1 MALAKN
7 ITIIQPINLQPHGHS
22 ITHKKRV
29 VAYVRVSTKYESQQ
43 TSFNAQ
49 YEYYKELIEQD
60 PTMEFCGIYADEGI
74 SGRSMKK
81 RKEFR
86 KMVEDGINGKVD
98 LILVKSVSRFA
109 RNVVDCLNVVKQLKD
124 SGVEIRFEK
133 EGLSSFANDKATN
146 FQLTIFSTIAQEESE
161 SLSDAVNWG
170 IKRRN
175 EKGVVK
181 AGKVY
186 GYDIDENKNY
196 VINIEEAK
204 VVRSIFQMFLDGGT
218 YNGIATT
225 LDRNKV
231 KPPKSQKGW
240 SDSTI
245 GKMLVNEKYIGDALL
260 QKTITQPYKA
270 KRRPRSGDNQ
280 QYYVANHHEPII
292 DKETFEK
299 VKREIKYR
307 TNQRGF
313 TPSGKSLCTSK
324 YAFSNKLFCYGC
336 GSKFR
341 RHKQRKKD
349 GDYAIWVC
357 INHKNNGRAACD
369 QQSIKEK
376 LLEEAF
382 IRVLNRVVQNGDVII
397 EDVLNSIDI
406 TLDGN
411 INTGRVAD
419 LQWEIETKQKQMLNI
434 MSGKGVGVSQDEI
447 QMKTMQIMEEIVQLT
462 KEKDEV
468 EQKILSYEHNIE
480 RVAKLKELISK
491 EKLLEEFNREI
502 FRSMVE
508 KVIIEGNEATFHF
521 NGELKMTEIVEKKK
535 ERK

>member
-7 ITIIQPINLQPHGHS
+7 ITIIKPLNLNPTGHTT
-22 ITHKKRV
+22 THKKRV

-49 YEYYKELIEQD
+49 YEYYKELIERD

-86 KMVEDGINGKVD
+86 RMVDDGINGKFD

-161 SLSDAVNWG
+161 SLSDSVNWG

-181 AGKVY
+181 ANKVY
-186 GYDIDENKNY
+186 GYDIGKDKNF
-196 VINIEEAK
+196 VINPAEAEI
-204 VVRSIFQMFLDGGT
+204 VRAIFRMYLDGAT
-218 YNGIATT
+218 YNGIATI
-225 LDRNKV
+225 LDRNGV
-231 KPPKSQKGW
+231 KPPKSKKGW

-245 GKMLVNEKYIGDALL
+245 CKMLVNEKYIGDALL
-260 QKTITQPYKA
+260 QKSITETYKA

-280 QYYVANHHEPII
+280 QYYVADHHEPII
-292 DKETFEK
+292 DRETFER
-299 VKREIKYR
+299 VKREIAYR
-307 TNQRGF
+307 ESQRGF
-313 TPSGKSLCTSK
+313 SPTGKSLCTSK
-324 YAFSNKLFCYGC
+324 YPFSNKLFCYGC

-341 RHKQRKKD
+341 RHYQRTAKQ
-349 GDYAIWVC
+349 GDISIWVC
-357 INHKNNGRAACD
+357 INHKNNGRDSCS
-369 QQSIKEK
+369 QRPIKEK
-376 LLEEAF
+376 QLEEAF
-382 IRVLNRVVQNGDVII
+382 MRVLNRVVADGDVII
-397 EDVLNSIDI
+397 DDVLKSIDI
-406 TLDGN
+406 TLDGD

-419 LQWEIETKQKQMLNI
+419 LQAEIDAKQRQMLTL
-434 MSGKGVGVSQDEI
+434 MSGKNGSIQAAEI
-447 QMKTMQIMEEIVQLT
+447 QAKTMAIMEEIVNLT
-462 KEKDEV
+462 REKEEI
-468 EQKILSYEHNIE
+468 EQKITAYEHNIE
-480 RVAKLKELISK
+480 RVAQLKELISK
-491 EKLLEEFNREI
+491 EKLLQEFNREI
-502 FRSMVE
+502 FRTMVE
-508 KVIIEGNEATFHF
+508 KVIIDGNEATFHF
-521 NGELKMTEIVEKKK
+521 NGELKITEIVENK
-535 ERK
+535 